1 MFYGPFRVFKFN
13 EKGVGKMNEKYA
25 GWGHWKVTFV
35 LVAVCIWAAA
45 AVIGYSRPEAANT
58 DSMQCAGPFKA
69 DLTGSAV
76 NNKTPT
82 GTAMYNEKG
91 KNNLSV
97 TVRSVDVN
105 ADTALDVMVGDASV
119 GKITIPKSGNGQLS
133 LDTTTAAITDGTSVS
148 VKNGDAIILSGT
160 FACVAKG
167 GVAGAAPKPAK
178 TKTPKPTAS
187 PTMMPTETPTA
198 TPTETPAPTV
208 TPTTTP
214 TMMPSPTTT
223 PLVTPTP

>member
-1 MFYGPFRVFKFN
+1 M
-13 EKGVGKMNEKYA
+13 
-25 GWGHWKVTFV
+25 
-35 LVAVCIWAAA
+35 LLAVCIWASA
-45 AVIGYSRPEAANT
+45 AVIGYSRPETAAADT
-58 DSMQCAGPFKA
+58 AQCAGPLKA

-97 TVRSVDVN
+97 KVRSVGVN
-105 ADTALDVMVGDASV
+105 ADTALDVMVGDTSV

-148 VKNGDAIILSGT
+148 VKNGDTVILSGT
-160 FACVAKG
+160 FACVSKG
-167 GVAGAAPKPAK
+167 GVAGATPKPTK

-187 PTMMPTETPTA
+187 PSMMPTEAPTETPTETPTA
-198 TPTETPAPTV
+198 

>member
-1 MFYGPFRVFKFN
+1 
-13 EKGVGKMNEKYA
+13 MNERSTV
-25 GWGHWKVTFV
+25 WGYWKITLV
-35 LVAVCIWAAA
+35 LLAVCVWTSA
-45 AVIGYSRPEAANT
+45 AVIGYTSPEAT
-58 DSMQCAGPFKA
+58 DAGTVQCAGPLRA

-97 TVRSVDVN
+97 KLRSVGV
-105 ADTALDVMVGDASV
+105 APDTSLDVLVGDASV
-119 GKITIPKSGNGQLS
+119 GKIAIPKSGNGELS

-148 VKNGDAIILSGT
+148 VKNGDTVILSGV

-167 GVAGAAPKPAK
+167 GVAGAAPKPTK
-178 TKTPKPTAS
+178 TKTPKPTAT

-198 TPTETPAPTV
+198 TPTA

>member
-1 MFYGPFRVFKFN
+1 
-13 EKGVGKMNEKYA
+13 MNEKSTV
-25 GWGHWKVTFV
+25 WGYWKISLV
-35 LVAVCIWAAA
+35 LLSVCVWASA
-45 AVIGYSRPEAANT
+45 AVIGYSRPEMADNA
-58 DSMQCAGPFKA
+58 MQCTGPLKA

-91 KNNLSV
+91 KSNLSV
-97 TVRSVDVN
+97 KLQSVGVN
-105 ADTALDVMVGDASV
+105 ADTALDVMVGDTSV

-133 LDTTTAAITDGTSVS
+133 LDTTTAAITDGTSMS
-148 VKNGDAIILSGT
+148 VKNGDAVILSGT
-160 FACVAKG
+160 FTCIAKG
-167 GVAGAAPKPAK
+167 GVAGATPKPAK

-187 PTMMPTETPTA
+187 PTMMPTETPT
-198 TPTETPAPTV
+198 ETPA
-208 TPTTTP
+208 PTTTP